1 MKLTYVAIGLAFLAI
16 NIVAGFNFIHCSTEY
31 RNFQVFNHYY
41 YGHDPSQVFNHYYYG
56 HDPSP
61 DWQADPEF
69 AKNLT
74 YDNVAA
80 IAKFLQMY
88 YENELG
94 YSNVTAQFKFQTF
107 TYRKEA
113 VVEYW
118 IKLEQVRPVQVVEMD
133 RPPLACVWAITF
145 VGALILALEWA
156 KESAKHEG

>member
-1 MKLTYVAIGLAFLAI
+1 MSKLIYVTVGLAFLAI
-16 NIVAGFNFIHCSTEY
+16 NIVAGFAFIHYSTEY
-31 RNFQVFNHYY
+31 RNFEVFNHYY
-41 YGHDPSQVFNHYYYG
+41 YGHDPA
-56 HDPSP
+56 P

-69 AKNLT
+69 TKNLT

-107 TYRKEA
+107 TYRKEI

-133 RPPLACVWAITF
+133 RPPLACVWSITF
-145 VGALILALEWA
+145 VAALTLALEWA
-156 KESAKHEG
+156 KESAKHEARKLP

>member
-1 MKLTYVAIGLAFLAI
+1 VKLTYVAIGLAFLAI
-16 NIVAGFNFIHCSTEY
+16 NIVAGFAFIHCSTEY
-31 RNFQVFNHYY
+31 RNFEVFNHYY
-41 YGHDPSQVFNHYYYG
+41 YSHDPT
-56 HDPSP
+56 P

-69 AKNLT
+69 TKNLT

-88 YENELG
+88 YKNELG

-107 TYRKEA
+107 THRQEI
-113 VVEYW
+113 VVDYW